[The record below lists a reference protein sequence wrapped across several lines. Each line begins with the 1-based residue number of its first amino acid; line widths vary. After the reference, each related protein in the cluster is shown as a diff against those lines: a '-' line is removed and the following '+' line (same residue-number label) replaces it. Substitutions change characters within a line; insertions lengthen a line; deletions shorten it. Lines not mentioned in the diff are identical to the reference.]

1 MKLIKLTERFL
12 KSGLKRRLLFAL
24 CIAVIGTGII
34 VFAKLA
40 NDTLSADDFYLWDG
54 PIINLIVWLR
64 NPILNRLMLLVTLA
78 GNWPMIVL
86 GTILVEILLVKANN
100 WRYFWTLLITN
111 IVAVIFID
119 LSKNMVGRLRP
130 PKELALIP
138 QGNYSFP
145 SGHSYFAGV
154 YYGLITYFWV
164 RYLKNRWWQLGFILL
179 GSGGIM
185 ALAISRVY
193 LGVHWPTDVIAGL
206 AVGGVWLAATVLFLE
221 FERLFGAKKLEIT
234 DRKKMYQLIAAVVTL
249 WLVVLTGYYL
259 VTTNNK
265 AVNLGTKIIRPTIKE
280 AMART
285 KTAAAARL
293 RMLVVSS

>member
-1 MKLIKLTERFL
+1 MKLIKLIERFL

-24 CIAVIGTGII
+24 CIAVIGIGTV

-40 NDTLSADDFYLWDG
+40 NDTLSTDDFYLWDG
-54 PIINLIVWLR
+54 PIINLIIWLR
-64 NPILNRLMLLVTLA
+64 NPVSNRLMLLVTLT

-86 GTILVEILLVKANN
+86 GTILVEILLIKAHN

-164 RYLKNRWWQLGFILL
+164 RYLKNHWWQLVFLMLGGGGVLL
-179 GSGGIM
+179 
-185 ALAISRVY
+185 LAISRVY

-221 FERLFGAKKLEIT
+221 FERLFGTKKLEIT
-234 DRKKMYQLIAAVVTL
+234 GRKKMYQLIAAVVML

-259 VTTNNK
+259 VTMNNN
-265 AVNLGTKIIRPTIKE
+265 AINLGTKITRPMIRE
-280 AMART
+280 VMAGT